1 MSCSTNNKTDSSA
14 VDSNH
19 TKIEENSLT
28 LLIAGDLSPSVSQ
41 IIQCSDKS
49 LKHGFATVIHPFD
62 TIQKQDI
69 IWEPNFEV
77 DGIEYP
83 IKERV
88 LNHKERETIAYLLS
102 ELKTK
107 SYFEPSSVCHD
118 AYYYILYINNRKIT
132 EICEFSINDQE
143 VPDLYREALLFLLSM
158 GKPLYPNFGVMMFD

>member
-1 MSCSTNNKTDSSA
+1 MYLNNLFCSLKTWNPRLIPIVVVFLTMSCSTNNKTDSSA

-107 SYFEPSSVCHD
+107 SYFEPSSVSTSDSHSC
-118 AYYYILYINNRKIT
+118 
-132 EICEFSINDQE
+132 SI
-143 VPDLYREALLFLLSM
+143 PDNELF
-158 GKPLYPNFGVMMFD
+158 NQ